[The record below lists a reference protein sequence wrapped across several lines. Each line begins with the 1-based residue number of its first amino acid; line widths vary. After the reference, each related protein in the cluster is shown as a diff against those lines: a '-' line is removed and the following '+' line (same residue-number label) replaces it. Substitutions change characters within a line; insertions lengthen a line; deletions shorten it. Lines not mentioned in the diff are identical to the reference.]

1 MDSTARSANV
11 QELLISRVERVQE
24 RAARPAVLS
33 SGASGNDSSFF
44 KTEITVLAGSRRA
57 DDHVIDQLQL
67 KDFAS
72 ARRVEDIIGK
82 GSAGGKGCSSLIP
95 EPPRSHSYL
104 PGFRGTPAAEGD
116 HRASTQ

>member
-1 MDSTARSANV
+1 VDSTARSANV

-67 KDFAS
+67 KDFAGFNDS
-72 ARRVEDIIGK
+72 TSKPEISFRRGWIT
-82 GSAGGKGCSSLIP
+82 
-95 EPPRSHSYL
+95 
-104 PGFRGTPAAEGD
+104 RGMVVDHDEGVSAEGNY
-116 HRASTQ
+116 RFFS